1 MKTGVIRKSGVFMKR
16 SKRLPVFLSRDE
28 QNQLLSVFNTQYMC
42 SHRNKTLCLFL
53 LKTGLRISEAIE
65 LKWPHVN
72 LMTGQVIVHKGK
84 GSKDRIVYIS
94 ENTVNELSLWKQR
107 QYTEWGN
114 ADYVFTNRYC
124 KKLDDCDIREMLIT
138 YSRKANIE
146 KNVTPHV
153 LRHSF
158 ATELLRESKNI
169 RLVQKA
175 LGHSSLSTTMIY
187 THIVD
192 DDFEQAMKAL

>member
-1 MKTGVIRKSGVFMKR
+1 
-16 SKRLPVFLSRDE
+16 
-28 QNQLLSVFNTQYMC
+28 
-42 SHRNKTLCLFL
+42 
-53 LKTGLRISEAIE
+53 
-65 LKWPHVN
+65 
-72 LMTGQVIVHKGK
+72 MTGQAIVLQGK

-94 ENTVNELSLWKQR
+94 EKTIAELSLWRER
-107 QYTEWGN
+107 QHIEWGN
-114 ADYVFTNRYC
+114 ADYVFTNCYC
-124 KKLDDCDIREMLIT
+124 NKLDDCDIREMLLT
-138 YSRKANIE
+138 YSRKAKIE

-153 LRHSF
+153 LRHTF
-158 ATELLRESKNI
+158 ATELRRESKNI

>member
-1 MKTGVIRKSGVFMKR
+1 MKR
-16 SKRLPVFLSRDE
+16 SKKLPVFLSVEE
-28 QNQLLSVFNTQYMC
+28 QNQLLNVFNTQYIC

-65 LKWPHVN
+65 MKWQHIN
-72 LMTGQVIVHKGK
+72 LMTGQVIVHQGK

-94 ENTVNELSLWKQR
+94 ENTITKLSLWRER
-107 QYTEWGN
+107 QSAEWGN

-124 KKLDDCDIREMLIT
+124 KKLDDCDIREMLLT
-138 YSRKANIE
+138 YSRKAKIE